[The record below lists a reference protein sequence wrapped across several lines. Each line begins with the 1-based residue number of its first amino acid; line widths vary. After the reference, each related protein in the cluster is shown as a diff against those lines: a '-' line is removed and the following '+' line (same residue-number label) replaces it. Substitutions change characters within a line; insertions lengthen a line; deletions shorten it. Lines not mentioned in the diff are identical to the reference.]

1 MKKIALLSVLALI
14 TSFSFGQS
22 LSSSNMPQ
30 TLSQIVNYPSGLELN
45 QQNNFALVEFSI
57 NEGGIVEVS
66 DINASSELKSYVL
79 NKLNGYQLIN
89 SKGYC
94 GRTFQYKLTFQK

>member
-1 MKKIALLSVLALI
+1 MKRIALLSALALI
-14 TSFSFGQS
+14 TSLSFGQS
-22 LSSSNMPQ
+22 SNNRNMPE
-30 TLSQIVNYPSGLELN
+30 TLSQIVDYPSNIQLN

-57 NEGGIVEVS
+57 NEVGIVKVS

-94 GRTFQYKLTFQK
+94 GKTFQYKLTFQK